1 MNISQTDDPEKYFQ
15 KFLQSIGIS
24 NDINSIRGMN
34 DKLKNELKTSV
45 NLERMAN
52 NPIEFSQKQIDE
64 IFN

>member
-1 MNISQTDDPEKYFQ
+1 MILTQLEA
-15 KFLQSIGIS
+15 
-24 NDINSIRGMN
+24 N